1 MPERWFQ
8 NTLVDIFNNLSWN
21 IRLLRWFSS
30 VKIFIFVLNIWSY
43 LTGPKEN
50 NWSVFF
56 LFLIITILGWF
67 LNLFR
72 AFPSWSLVTLKSV
85 SKLRSVGI
93 FKFGTKLMKNL
104 LKTSATNWSCQISF
118 SETICSCPSPETTV
132 FPLSVILDFACTLHA
147 NISFYYLPKCFSICH
162 VTCANIIKEVFYFLA

>member
-30 VKIFIFVLNIWSY
+30 VKIFIFVFNIWSY
-43 LTGPKEN
+43 LTGPKEK
-50 NWSVFF
+50 NWSILF
-56 LFLIITILGWF
+56 LFLIIKILGWF

-72 AFPSWSLVTLKSV
+72 AFPAWSLVTLKSV
-85 SKLRSVGI
+85 SKLRPVGI

-118 SETICSCPSPETTV
+118 WETICSCPSPETTF
-132 FPLSVILDFACTLHA
+132 FPVSVILDFVCTLHA
-147 NISFYYLPKCFSICH
+147 NLGFYYLPKCFSICH